1 MASHKPKQS
10 LRNRLFPPKEIVLPN
25 GKKVYKQRSITPFI
39 VILVL
44 IAVYYSVELTGF
56 KFSTLAKR
64 GHEFFTILIAM
75 VPPRWTFFDSVIQPL
90 VDTIK
95 MSILGTVIG
104 ALVAIPTAMLASVN
118 LTRNKAVSGVVKFL
132 LSIIRTL
139 PTLVSA
145 LILTYVF
152 GLGTFAGTLAIA
164 LFTFSFIGKQLYE
177 QIETVDMAP
186 YEAMESMGANR
197 LYSFLG
203 AIRPQVLPSFLSVTL
218 YTFEG
223 NVRHAAILGYV
234 GAGGLG
240 IILNENIAWRQ
251 YDKVGMILLALFVTV
266 AIIETI
272 SRYLRKKLT

>member
-1 MASHKPKQS
+1 
-10 LRNRLFPPKEIVLPN
+10 
-25 GKKVYKQRSITPFI
+25 
-39 VILVL
+39 
-44 IAVYYSVELTGF
+44 
-56 KFSTLAKR
+56 
-64 GHEFFTILIAM
+64 
-75 VPPRWTFFDSVIQPL
+75 
-90 VDTIK
+90 
-95 MSILGTVIG
+95 
-104 ALVAIPTAMLASVN
+104 
-118 LTRNKAVSGVVKFL
+118 
-132 LSIIRTL
+132 
-139 PTLVSA
+139 
-145 LILTYVF
+145 
-152 GLGTFAGTLAIA
+152 
-164 LFTFSFIGKQLYE
+164 
-177 QIETVDMAP
+177 MAP

-240 IILNENIAWRQ
+240 IILNENIAWRP

>member
-1 MASHKPKQS
+1 MEPLKKT
-10 LRNRLFPPKEIVLPN
+10 LRNRLLPPKEITLPN
-25 GKKVYKQRSITPFI
+25 GKKVYKERSITPFI
-39 VILVL
+39 LIIVL

-56 KFSTLAKR
+56 KFSTLTKR

-75 VPPRWTFFDSVIQPL
+75 VPPRWTFFDSVIGPL
-90 VDTIK
+90 MDTIK

-104 ALVAIPTAMLASVN
+104 SVLAVPTAMLASSN
-118 LTRNKAVSGVVKFL
+118 LTRNKALSGVVKL
-132 LSIIRTL
+132 ILSIIRTL

-145 LILTYVF
+145 LILTYIF
-152 GLGTFAGTLAIA
+152 GLGTFAGTLAIS

-197 LYSFLG
+197 IFSFMG
-203 AIRPQVLPSFLSVTL
+203 AIQPQVLPSFLSVTL

-251 YDKVGMILLALFVTV
+251 YERVGMILMTLFVAV
-266 AIIETI
+266 AVIETV

>member
-1 MASHKPKQS
+1 MASNKPKQS
-10 LRNRLFPPKEIVLPN
+10 LRHRLLPPKEIVLPN
-25 GKKVYKQRSITPFI
+25 GKKVFKQRSITPFI

-44 IAVYYSVELTGF
+44 IAVYYSVELTDF

-104 ALVAIPTAMLASVN
+104 ALLAIPTAMLASVN

>member
-10 LRNRLFPPKEIVLPN
+10 LRHRLLPPKEIVLPN
-25 GKKVYKQRSITPFI
+25 GKKVFKQRSITPFI

-56 KFSTLAKR
+56 KFSTLAKL

-104 ALVAIPTAMLASVN
+104 ALLAIPTAMLASVN